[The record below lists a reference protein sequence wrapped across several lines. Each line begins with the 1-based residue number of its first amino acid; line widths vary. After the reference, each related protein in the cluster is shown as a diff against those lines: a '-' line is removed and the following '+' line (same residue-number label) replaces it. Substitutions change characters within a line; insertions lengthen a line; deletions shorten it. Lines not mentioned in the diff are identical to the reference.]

1 MWAPVNINPVTTS
14 RTVRG
19 TYHHGDLRNALVRA
33 AAGLAERGGPDAVTI
48 RAAAREVGVTPT
60 ATYRHFAS
68 QAELLDATK
77 QVAFEGMS
85 RAIIRLLE
93 AISEEGDPVDIAV
106 RRFEASGKGY
116 VRYALAEP
124 GLFRTAFCRTP
135 PGQDKPNLGDVAPY
149 AMLTAL
155 LDRLVEVGHLDP
167 ALRPAAE
174 AGAWSTVH
182 GLSMLMIDGPF
193 QRLDADERDEVIDRT
208 VAMVSRGLGGGPK
221 ARP

>member
-1 MWAPVNINPVTTS
+1 MS
-14 RTVRG
+14 SC
-19 TYHHGDLRNALVRA
+19 A
-33 AAGLAERGGPDAVTI
+33 AAGS
-48 RAAAREVGVTPT
+48 VGVSPT
-60 ATYRHFAS
+60 AAYRHFS
-68 QAELLDATK
+68 GQGDLLDAAK
-77 QVAFEGMS
+77 QVAFDGMS

-93 AISEEGDPVDIAV
+93 AISEDGNPVDIAV

-124 GLFRTAFCRTP
+124 GLFRAAFCRTP
-135 PGQDKPNLGDVAPY
+135 PGQDKPSLGDVAPY

-193 QRLDADERDEVIDRT
+193 QRLDADQRDEVIDRT
-208 VAMVSRGLGGGPK
+208 VAMVSRGLAGGPK